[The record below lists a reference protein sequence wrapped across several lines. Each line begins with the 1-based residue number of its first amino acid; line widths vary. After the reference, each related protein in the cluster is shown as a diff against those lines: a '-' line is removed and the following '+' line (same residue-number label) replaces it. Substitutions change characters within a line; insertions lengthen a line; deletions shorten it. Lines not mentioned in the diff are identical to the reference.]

1 MLFRFVNAD
10 TLSSLQI
17 LQSESH
23 PNAFNQGPGK
33 TSSGSKESLSVYG
46 LFHHFARTP
55 QGKARL
61 RQHFLRPS
69 VDISAI
75 NERQDFVS
83 VFLRPDNTPA
93 LEKLTK
99 SLKSIKNLRPVMIH
113 LHKGVST
120 GNARYRGFKS
130 GVWATLL
137 AVCATFEQL
146 INRQS

>member
-1 MLFRFVNAD
+1 MNAD
-10 TLSSLQI
+10 TLASLQI

-61 RQHFLRPS
+61 RQYFLRPGI
-69 VDISAI
+69 DIDII
-75 NERQDFVS
+75 NERHDFIG
-83 VFLRPDNTPA
+83 VFLRPDNAPA

-99 SLKSIKNLRPVMIH
+99 SLKNIKNLRPVMIH

-120 GNARYRGFKS
+120 GNARYGGFKS
-130 GVWATLL
+130 GVWATLI
-137 AVCATFEQL
+137 AVCIPFEC
-146 INRQS
+146 